1 MRVKNKRVIVTGG
14 PTREWL
20 DPVRFISNPSTG
32 KMGIALADESYR
44 RGAETIFIHGPI
56 QEYLINGKPYRT
68 IGVESTEELLAAV
81 LGALCDN
88 SLLIMAA
95 APSDYAPVERS
106 GVKIK
111 KGAGEMALLLKKTPD
126 ILTAVSEKIKSGE
139 LKGMT
144 VAGFAAETTNTEE
157 YALGKL
163 REKNLDMIC
172 LNDVSRKDSGF
183 ASDTNRVIL
192 FDRRGTRTA
201 LPTLTKA
208 ETAARILDF
217 MEERF

>member
-1 MRVKNKRVIVTGG
+1 MHLKNKKVIVTGG
-14 PTREWL
+14 PTREWI

-32 KMGIALADESYR
+32 KMGIALADEASR
-44 RGAETIFIHGPI
+44 RGADTIFIHGPVR
-56 QEYLINGKPYRT
+56 EDLIKGKPYRT
-68 IGVESTEELLAAV
+68 VGVESTGELLAAV
-81 LGALCDN
+81 LGALSDN

-111 KGAGEMALLLKKTPD
+111 KGAAEMALMLKRTPD
-126 ILTAVSEKIKSGE
+126 ILKTVSEKIKSGE
-139 LKGMT
+139 LKGMI
-144 VAGFAAETTNTEE
+144 VAGFAAETVNTEE

-163 REKNLDMIC
+163 RGKNLDMIC
-172 LNDVSRKDSGF
+172 LNDVSRKDAGF
-183 ASDTNRVIL
+183 ALDTNRVII
-192 FDRRGTRTA
+192 FDRTGARTA
-201 LPTLTKA
+201 LPTLTKE